1 MAFTRIRGRGTKRGE
16 SSRSSRS
23 KPPPR
28 PRVSGTRYLLCNALL
43 VHDFIL
49 TYQVQNIGRV
59 VSGSTLC
66 ARSNRGRPLYAYCLH
81 SFRARDKGGSSN
93 NRATCV
99 YTHTYIACLR
109 ASIFQQQKR
118 SPCRSIEI
126 VLSKR
131 GRVVLGT
138 TQVVALCVVVPLSPS
153 SDDLAPAGKLP
164 RKNGVA
170 AEDYASS
177 PPTANA
183 AAAAAARRK
192 LVS

>member
-1 MAFTRIRGRGTKRGE
+1 M
-16 SSRSSRS
+16 
-23 KPPPR
+23 
-28 PRVSGTRYLLCNALL
+28 
-43 VHDFIL
+43 
-49 TYQVQNIGRV
+49 
-59 VSGSTLC
+59 
-66 ARSNRGRPLYAYCLH
+66 
-81 SFRARDKGGSSN
+81 
-93 NRATCV
+93 
-99 YTHTYIACLR
+99 
-109 ASIFQQQKR
+109 
-118 SPCRSIEI
+118 
-126 VLSKR
+126 
-131 GRVVLGT
+131 LGT